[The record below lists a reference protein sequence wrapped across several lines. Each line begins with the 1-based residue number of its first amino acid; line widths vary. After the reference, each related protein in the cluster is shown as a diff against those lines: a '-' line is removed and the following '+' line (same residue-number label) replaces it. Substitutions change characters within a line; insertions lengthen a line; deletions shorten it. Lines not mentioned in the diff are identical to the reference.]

1 MHVRDE
7 ARSELSNAAPHASR
21 DQDNQSVRR
30 QRDLPLP
37 QGREREMTRNST
49 TRLENRDERIFSSP
63 VALAFVRIV
72 VERRGLSEAQARK
85 VYLDYIDRSKPADS
99 PRESQG
105 RVNDVK

>member
-1 MHVRDE
+1 
-7 ARSELSNAAPHASR
+7 
-21 DQDNQSVRR
+21 
-30 QRDLPLP
+30 
-37 QGREREMTRNST
+37 MTRNST
-49 TRLENRDERIFSSP
+49 TRPENRDERIFSSP

-72 VERRGLSEAQARK
+72 VERRGISEAQARK